1 MLPRVETK
9 RMYKILQ
16 HTIQAR
22 IQALLSERYGVEL
35 AQLASFFSSIASNIS
50 LIVQTRNVEKEYA
63 GEGNPEEEL
72 AVEEEAGGL

>member
-1 MLPRVETK
+1 MGRELRNLSTTLAIAE
-9 RMYKILQ
+9 
-16 HTIQAR
+16 
-22 IQALLSERYGVEL
+22 ALSQGRSQVEL